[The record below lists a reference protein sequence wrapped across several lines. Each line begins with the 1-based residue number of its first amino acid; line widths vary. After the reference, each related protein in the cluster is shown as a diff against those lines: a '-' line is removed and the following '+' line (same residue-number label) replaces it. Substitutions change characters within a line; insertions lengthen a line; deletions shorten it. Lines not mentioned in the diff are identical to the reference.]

1 MSLFGDIKAILAKV
15 AKYHILATAAVNEAE
30 ATALPGATKKQ
41 IAVGTILAVA
51 HAGEQV
57 ENATVQKVAG
67 YVEFAV
73 GIANTLGLFGAAKT
87 APVAVP
93 PAE

>member
-1 MSLFGDIKAILAKV
+1 MSIFGDIKGILARV
-15 AKYHILATAAVNEAE
+15 AKYTLLATAAVNEAE

-41 IAVGTILAVA
+41 IAVAAVLAGA

-57 ENATVQKVAG
+57 ENETVKKVAA

-73 GIANTLGLFGAAKT
+73 GIANTLGLFGAPKPT
-87 APVAVP
+87 PVVVP
-93 PAE
+93 PQE